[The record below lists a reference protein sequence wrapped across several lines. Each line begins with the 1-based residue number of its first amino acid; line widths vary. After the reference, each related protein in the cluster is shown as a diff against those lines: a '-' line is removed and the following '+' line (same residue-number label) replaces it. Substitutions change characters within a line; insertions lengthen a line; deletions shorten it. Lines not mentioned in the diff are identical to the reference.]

1 VPLAG
6 DCILEGQRK
15 MEIHKPKTL
24 EDLPKFVATTVCR
37 GTTSEDGYTSFEL
50 EGSFDRILEST
61 FDKIIADAIP
71 RWFWLLF
78 GERGCLCPM
87 LKSFDRE
94 ASTAI
99 LTCQEKEEPR
109 VVGLELAY
117 LSPYWQAFNVWMV
130 LDPSWGWRRE
140 QFKGTDAVAEDYES
154 KDVSIVGGREVKV
167 WTKLEP
173 TGMSQGQS
181 RHYPA
186 TDQTLPVRSGTR
198 LVPSGW
204 GHEHCE
210 LCKEHIDAGM
220 FGYCDPGE
228 RWTCEKCYERYV
240 TRHDLAFVDEL

>member
-1 VPLAG
+1 
-6 DCILEGQRK
+6 
-15 MEIHKPKTL
+15 MEIPKLKTL
-24 EDLPKFVATTVCR
+24 EDFPKFVVTALHR

-50 EGSFDRILEST
+50 EGSFDRILDGT
-61 FDKIIADAIP
+61 FDKIIADTIP

-78 GERGCLCPM
+78 GERGYLCPM
-87 LKSFDRE
+87 LKSFDKE

-99 LTCQEKEEPR
+99 LICQEKEEPR

-130 LDPSWGWRRE
+130 LDPNWGWGRE
-140 QFKGTDAVAEDYES
+140 RFKGTDAVAEDYEA
-154 KDVSIVGGREVKV
+154 KDVSIVAGREVKV

-173 TGMSQGQS
+173 TGVSRGQS

-186 TDQTLPVRSGTR
+186 TDQTLPARSGTR

-220 FGYCDPGE
+220 FGYCDPGK
-228 RWTCEKCYERYV
+228 RWMCEKCYERYV

>member
-1 VPLAG
+1 
-6 DCILEGQRK
+6 
-15 MEIHKPKTL
+15 MEIHKRKTL
-24 EDLPKFVATTVCR
+24 EDFPKFVVTGMHR
-37 GTTSEDGYTSFEL
+37 GTTSDAGYTSFEL
-50 EGSFDRILEST
+50 QGSFDRRLEGP
-61 FDKIIADAIP
+61 FEQIVGDAVP

-78 GERGCLCPM
+78 DQRGYLTPM
-87 LKSFDRE
+87 LESFDKE
-94 ASTAI
+94 AGTAI
-99 LTCQEKEEPR
+99 LSCQEKEEPR

-130 LDPSWGWRRE
+130 LDPTWGWRRE

-154 KDVSIVGGREVKV
+154 KDASIVGGREVKV

-173 TGMSQGQS
+173 TGVSGGKS

-210 LCKEHIDAGM
+210 LCNEHIDAGM

-228 RWTCEKCYERYV
+228 RWMCQKCYERYV